1 MRTLIHDI
9 LCALA
14 FAVVAFVPFAIY
26 FWRM

>member
-1 MRTLIHDI
+1 MQALIHDI

-14 FAVVAFVPFAIY
+14 FAIVAFVPFAIY